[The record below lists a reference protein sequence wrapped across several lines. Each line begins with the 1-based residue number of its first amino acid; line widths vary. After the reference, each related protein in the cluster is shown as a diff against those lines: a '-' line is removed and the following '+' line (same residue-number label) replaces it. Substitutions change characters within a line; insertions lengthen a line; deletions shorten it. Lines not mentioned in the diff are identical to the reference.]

1 MNTPTGTPTGTPSG
15 APDLDARVADLAT
28 GFAIGDLEETELRE
42 FYDLLRDEQGNG
54 ERAAQV
60 AWQTLGMVT
69 DIRTQVSS
77 TFQDTVA
84 HRLQQ
89 ASMSGRFTNA
99 LLKRLGMRS
108 GGLQPVET
116 PQPKAPLR
124 IALWLVVAVVAG
136 ALLTGGIGWVWSLA
150 RSASATVT
158 ALHGSATIA
167 GQSLTPGAVVDHRSL
182 VVKPGSQL
190 TLLWSDGSSAAIA
203 GGDDGSE
210 AVATVRND
218 GLVLLRGQAWIAGRS
233 GFIIVLPDRRCR
245 VEQDDTSVAT
255 QVVASRGFVGVRRGT
270 LYDDRLG
277 STLLENMGS
286 GPAGGFRWQWEWDL
300 MSGSLARG
308 ATPPPDWRLGADLV
322 WRDLTDTVRMVFTGT
337 DPAGQGLELRMVP
350 GLVVVMHKGQEIQR
364 LTLPG
369 SPLLNMQLSLRQNDG
384 KTLTVAVED
393 LSLTVPLAAAIGG
406 YRLHLDGSPMIK
418 VGTFHPLPT
427 PRPPLAVPGW

>member
-1 MNTPTGTPTGTPSG
+1 MSGTHPTPSQR
-15 APDLDARVADLAT
+15 DLDARVADLAT
-28 GFAIGDLEETELRE
+28 GFAIGDLEEAELHEFYNLLRE
-42 FYDLLRDEQGNG
+42 EHGNG

-77 TFQDTVA
+77 SFQDTVS

-124 IALWLVVAVVAG
+124 FALWLVVAVIAG
-136 ALLTGGIGWVWSLA
+136 ALLAGGIGWAWSLA
-150 RSASATVT
+150 GSASATVT

-190 TLLWSDGSSAAIA
+190 TLLWSDGSTAAIA
-203 GGDDGSE
+203 GGEEGSE
-210 AVATVRND
+210 AVATVRGD
-218 GLVLLRGQAWIAGRS
+218 GLVLLRGQAWITGRR
-233 GFIIVLPDRRCR
+233 GFTVVLPDRRCR
-245 VEQDDTSVAT
+245 VEQDDTSVAA
-255 QVVASRGFVGVRRGT
+255 QVEATRGYIGVRRGA
-270 LYDDRLG
+270 LHDDRLG

-286 GPAGGFRWQWEWDL
+286 GPAGGYRWQWEWDL
-300 MSGSLARG
+300 MSGTLARG
-308 ATPPPDWRLGADLV
+308 ATPPPDWRLDADLV
-322 WRDLTDTVRMVFTGT
+322 WRDLTDTVRMVFTT
-337 DPAGQGLELRMVP
+337 ADPAGPGLELRMVP
-350 GLVVVMHKGQEIQR
+350 GLVVVTSNGQEIQR
-364 LTLPG
+364 LALPG
-369 SPLLNMQLSLRQNDG
+369 SPLLSMHLSLRQSEAR
-384 KTLTVAVED
+384 TLTVAVED
-393 LSLTVPLAAAIGG
+393 LSLTVPLTTPIGG
-406 YRLHLDGSPMIK
+406 YRLHLDGGPRIK

-427 PRPPLAVPGW
+427 PRPPVAVPGW